1 MDKRLGIMLPI
12 LVILV
17 IGIGIALYFLRG
29 NIENIPVQNRVTVS
43 KNGFSPSSITIKRGE
58 AVVWINQ
65 SGEDASVNSG
75 PHPTHDLHR
84 FLNLGQFPSKSSV
97 GVTFNE
103 TGTFDYHNHFHP
115 EQIGAIV
122 VK

>member
-1 MDKRLGIMLPI
+1 MDKRLGIILPI

-29 NIENIPVQNRVTVS
+29 NVENVPVQNSVTVN

-58 AVVWINQ
+58 AVAWINQ
-65 SGEDASVNSG
+65 SGEDATVNSG
-75 PHPTHDLHR
+75 PHPTHNSHV
-84 FLNLGQFPSKSSV
+84 FLNLGQFPSESSV
-97 GVTFNE
+97 GATFNE

-115 EQIGAIV
+115 EQRGTVV